1 MAALEAE
8 FLHAKFWGEN
18 GWARIHF
25 GWDKRFLAAA
35 KRIEQEKLI
44 TSSGK
49 LCVFRLEWAKKGEK
63 EGIYRGKLEVRTPV
77 RRKTLIGFYM
87 ICPGAKLL
95 GGFSLKCVNNW
106 PTKFVSSSWRAL

>member
-1 MAALEAE
+1 M
-8 FLHAKFWGEN
+8 
-18 GWARIHF
+18 
-25 GWDKRFLAAA
+25 AAA

-106 PTKFVSSSWRAL
+106 PTISSTVGELYNSSFFMAHKSFEMKVMRK